1 MFVLIFLTEPETI
14 IVNPKFDQG
23 PRKRKQ
29 LAPKKVMASK
39 DSNSEGI
46 ASVTDEEKRVFFP
59 ETDEV
64 VTSKILEKCDDEQ
77 KLPDMDD
84 EILEESENLVIVEQA
99 EDLE

>member
-23 PRKRKQ
+23 SRKRKQ

-46 ASVTDEEKRVFFP
+46 ASVTDEEERVFFP
-59 ETDEV
+59 KTDEA
-64 VTSKILEKCDDEQ
+64 VTSKIVEKCDDEQ

>member
-23 PRKRKQ
+23 SRKRKQ

-46 ASVTDEEKRVFFP
+46 ASVTDEEERVFF
-59 ETDEV
+59 
-64 VTSKILEKCDDEQ
+64 L
-77 KLPDMDD
+77 
-84 EILEESENLVIVEQA
+84 
-99 EDLE
+99 